1 MIAGE
6 VLADGQIQEMYA
18 GEVLADGQIQ
28 EMIAGEVL
36 ADRQT
41 QEMYAG
47 EWFADGLAYCRWGGM
62 SMVSMPPKGVM
73 WAKAS
78 AGEMARA

>member
-1 MIAGE
+1 METPHLWVGTYSLRMKTPLRGRSGGHTGTAPTISRVAPCPK
-6 VLADGQIQEMYA
+6 VAD
-18 GEVLADGQIQ
+18 
-28 EMIAGEVL
+28 
-36 ADRQT
+36 
-41 QEMYAG
+41 

-78 AGEMARA
+78 AGEMTRA

>member
-1 MIAGE
+1 METPLRGRSGGHTGAVPTISHVAPCPK
-6 VLADGQIQEMYA
+6 VSD
-18 GEVLADGQIQ
+18 
-28 EMIAGEVL
+28 
-36 ADRQT
+36 
-41 QEMYAG
+41 
-47 EWFADGLAYCRWGGM
+47 EWFADGLVYDCWGGM

>member
-1 MIAGE
+1 MIVGEQFADGLKRKKVAGE
-6 VLADGQIQEMYA
+6 QFADGLKREK
-18 GEVLADGQIQ
+18 V
-28 EMIAGEVL
+28 
-36 ADRQT
+36 
-41 QEMYAG
+41 AG
-47 EWFADGLAYCRWGGM
+47 EWFADGLAYYRWGGM

>member
-1 MIAGE
+1 MYAGEVLADGQKQEMIAGE
-6 VLADGQIQEMYA
+6 VLADGQKR
-18 GEVLADGQIQ
+18 
-28 EMIAGEVL
+28 EMIAGEQF
-36 ADRQT
+36 ADGQT

-62 SMVSMPPKGVM
+62 LMVSMLPKGVM